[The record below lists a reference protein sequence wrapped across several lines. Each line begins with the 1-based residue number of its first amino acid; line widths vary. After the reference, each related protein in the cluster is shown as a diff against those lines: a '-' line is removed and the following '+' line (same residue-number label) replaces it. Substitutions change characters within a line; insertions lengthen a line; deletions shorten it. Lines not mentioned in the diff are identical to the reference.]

1 MFIYLPSCN
10 FTQSC
15 PDSSNK
21 IKSYLSK
28 QQDVCVAGCCR
39 AAQKKFTSKD
49 TVITIC
55 LTCSAITREVSP
67 QVKEI
72 SFWEYVLTVPD
83 FPWPDFHGEAIT
95 VQDCWRA
102 RRNPGLMHAVRQCL
116 QRMNIHPVE
125 IEENFEKTTFDGM
138 WRFSEAPIRRNI
150 GIAPKYFSEVRDHGI
165 ELLPPNEQEERMK
178 QWVEQYQTPRVVTY
192 CNACLTGVKTGG
204 ADGVHLMELLTSNI
218 S

>member
-1 MFIYLPSCN
+1 M
-10 FTQSC
+10 
-15 PDSSNK
+15 
-21 IKSYLSK
+21 
-28 QQDVCVAGCCR
+28 
-39 AAQKKFTSKD
+39 
-49 TVITIC
+49 
-55 LTCSAITREVSP
+55 
-67 QVKEI
+67 
-72 SFWEYVLTVPD
+72 TVPD

-178 QWVEQYQTPRVVTY
+178 AMGRAISDPPCGHLLQCMSYRRKNRRGRRRSSY
-192 CNACLTGVKTGG
+192 G
-204 ADGVHLMELLTSNI
+204 ASDITNI